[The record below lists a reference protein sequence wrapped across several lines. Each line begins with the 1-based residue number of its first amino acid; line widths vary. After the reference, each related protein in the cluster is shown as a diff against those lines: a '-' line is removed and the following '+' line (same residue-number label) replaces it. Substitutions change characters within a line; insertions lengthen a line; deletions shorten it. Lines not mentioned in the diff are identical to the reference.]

1 MKKVLTTLGI
11 LVLVGFLTAPVFAHR
26 WGGDKNYGGP
36 GAGPCWF
43 DSEDAANLSETQRGE
58 LEKLEEKYIND
69 TTKLRE
75 QIWEKSAELNTML
88 NSPYPDAK
96 KAQALQKEISNLKA
110 KMGEQR
116 LNFEL
121 EARKIAPNARFSRG
135 YARGYGSKGYGSR
148 GHGYGMGY
156 HHGQEGNYGTRG
168 GGGYGPCWN

>member
-11 LVLVGFLTAPVFAHR
+11 LVLVGFLAAPVFAHR
-26 WGGDKNYGGP
+26 WGRGGNYGGP
-36 GAGPCWF
+36 GSCW
-43 DSEDAANLSETQRGE
+43 SESGEYGNLTESQRAE
-58 LEKLEEKYIND
+58 LEKLEQNFFND
-69 TTKLRE
+69 TAKLRDE
-75 QIWEKSAELNTML
+75 IRNKSAELNTML
-88 NSPYPDAK
+88 NSPDPDAK

-116 LNFEL
+116 VNFEL

-135 YARGYGSKGYGSR
+135 QARGYGHR

-156 HHGQEGNYGTRG
+156 HHGQKGNYGQR

>member
-1 MKKVLTTLGI
+1 MRKVLTTLGI

-26 WGGDKNYGGP
+26 WGGGKNYGGP
-36 GAGPCWF
+36 GAGPCW
-43 DSEDAANLSETQRGE
+43 SEGGDVSESQRAE
-58 LEKLEEKYIND
+58 LDKLHQQFVDGTAKM
-69 TTKLRE
+69 RE
-75 QIWEKSAELNTML
+75 QIWEKSAELNTVL
-88 NSPYPDAK
+88 NSSDPDAK

-121 EARKIAPNARFSRG
+121 EARKIAPNARFGRG
-135 YARGYGSKGYGSR
+135 YARGHGHRGYGSR

-156 HHGQEGNYGTRG
+156 HHGQQGNYGPR

>member
-11 LVLVGFLTAPVFAHR
+11 LVLVAFLAAPVFAHR
-26 WGGDKNYGGP
+26 WGRGENYGGP
-36 GAGPCWF
+36 GSCW
-43 DSEDAANLSETQRGE
+43 SESGEYGNLTESQRAE
-58 LEKLEEKYIND
+58 LEKLEQNFFND
-69 TTKLRE
+69 TAKIRDE
-75 QIWEKSAELNTML
+75 IRNKSAELNTML
-88 NSPYPDAK
+88 NSPDPDAK

-116 LNFEL
+116 VNFEL

-135 YARGYGSKGYGSR
+135 QARGYGHR

-156 HHGQEGNYGTRG
+156 HHGQKGNYGQR

>member
-11 LVLVGFLTAPVFAHR
+11 LVLVGFLAAPVFAHR
-26 WGGDKNYGGP
+26 WGRGGNYGGP
-36 GAGPCWF
+36 GSCW
-43 DSEDAANLSETQRGE
+43 SESGDYGNLTESQRAE
-58 LEKLEEKYIND
+58 LEKLEQNFFND
-69 TTKLRE
+69 TAKIRDE
-75 QIWEKSAELNTML
+75 IRNKSAELNTML
-88 NSPYPDAK
+88 NSPDPDAK

-116 LNFEL
+116 VNFEL

-135 YARGYGSKGYGSR
+135 QARGYGHR

-156 HHGQEGNYGTRG
+156 HHGQKGNYGQR